1 MLFIVD
7 LVKYHRFHDL
17 KKNLLNTKKNYFPIL
32 LFNDLHINCN
42 ARKERRRERESAGR
56 APGQVE
62 KANISQDVTLLAKR
76 QLLSVKSLL
85 YL

>member
-42 ARKERRRERESAGR
+42 AGKRKEEKKREHWKGSW
-56 APGQVE
+56 PGG
-62 KANISQDVTLLAKR
+62 KGK
-76 QLLSVKSLL
+76 
-85 YL
+85 Y